1 MLLFYWVSFS
11 LNGSPQFGQN
21 FGGLVG
27 SSGSQPHLSQRYR
40 GFIAGLGEPQLVQNL
55 PVFTAP
61 QEQVQLAFAAGAG
74 GFFAPHSGQKLP
86 ETIAPQEHFHWS
98 VAGAEPP
105 A

>member
-40 GFIAGLGEPQLVQNL
+40 GFIAGFGEPQLVQNL

-61 QEQVQLAFAAGAG
+61 QEQVQLAFAAGA
-74 GFFAPHSGQKLP
+74 
-86 ETIAPQEHFHWS
+86 
-98 VAGAEPP
+98 
-105 A
+105 